1 MTDARPNIK
10 ARAGV
15 GFVPEGRGI
24 FPNLSVEENLLF
36 AVRPGP
42 EGQVEWT
49 PEAIYQLFPRL
60 AERRKIWGNLLSG
73 GEQQM
78 LTIGRVLLSN
88 PTLLLIDEAT
98 EGLAPKMRDEIWK
111 TLRLIA
117 TKGIAI
123 VIVDKNLDDL
133 VELVDRHVI
142 LTKGEV
148 VFEGTSEQ
156 LLADEEMVRT
166 MLGV

>member
-1 MTDARPNIK
+1 
-10 ARAGV
+10 
-15 GFVPEGRGI
+15 
-24 FPNLSVEENLLF
+24 
-36 AVRPGP
+36 
-42 EGQVEWT
+42 
-49 PEAIYQLFPRL
+49 
-60 AERRKIWGNLLSG
+60 
-73 GEQQM
+73 M

-88 PTLLLIDEAT
+88 PTALLIDEAT

-117 TKGIAI
+117 SKGIAI

-133 VELVDRHVI
+133 VELADRHVI